1 MKRRPISTFSL
12 SFIDAIL
19 CGFGAAVLLFL
30 TVNAN
35 SLAERDQRT
44 DALRSAVTRL
54 QHEML
59 HARKRLVV
67 LKNTLQETDDEL
79 ERAEGLADRI
89 ISDMAPRRVQ
99 LAELQANTLAAKADL
114 ERLKA
119 DLQSRE
125 EGLKRLAAGAAT
137 PELPGDRLREFKGEG
152 DRQYLTDLK
161 MGGERIMVL
170 VDTSASMLGDTIVEV
185 LRRRNLS
192 DDVKVRAPKWQRAVA
207 TADWLLTHLPSTS
220 RFQIYGF
227 NESAGPLIPN
237 TEGQWLEA
245 GRPDQ
250 LDAAVEHLRRA
261 IPQEGTSLHSAF
273 AAVKAMAPPPDN
285 IFLLTD
291 GLPTQGQS
299 RGMRTTVSAEKRLQH
314 FASAVQGLAPG
325 IPVNIIL
332 FPMEGDPA
340 APSAYW
346 KLAVA
351 TEGAFFS
358 PSADWP

>member
-1 MKRRPISTFSL
+1 MSTFSI

-44 DALRSAVTRL
+44 QTLRDAVTRL
-54 QHEML
+54 QDEVR
-59 HARKRLVV
+59 HARQSLVV
-67 LKNTLQETDDEL
+67 LRNALQETDDDL
-79 ERAEGLADRI
+79 ERTEGLADRI
-89 ISDMAPRRVQ
+89 IRDTATRRLQ
-99 LAELQANTLAAKADL
+99 LAELEADTVATKADL

-119 DLQSRE
+119 DLRARE
-125 EGLKRLAAGAAT
+125 EGVKRLEAGAASA
-137 PELPGDRLREFKGEG
+137 EVAGDRLREFKGEG
-152 DRQYLTDLK
+152 DRQYLTDVK
-161 MGGERIMVL
+161 MGGERVMVL
-170 VDTSASMLGDTIVEV
+170 VDTSASMLGETIVEV

-192 DDVKVRAPKWQRAVA
+192 DDTKLGAPKWQWVVA
-207 TADWLLTHLPSTS
+207 TADWLLTHLPPSS

-227 NESAGPLIPN
+227 SESATPLIPR

-245 GRPDQ
+245 GSPEQ
-250 LDAAVEHLRRA
+250 LNDAVERLRRV
-261 IPQEGTSLHSAF
+261 IPQKGTSLHQAF
-273 AAVKAMAPPPDN
+273 AAVKAMKPYPDN

-299 RGMRTTVSAEKRLQH
+299 KGIRTTVSAEKRLQH
-314 FASAVQGLAPG
+314 YASAVKALPPG
-325 IPVNIIL
+325 IPVNVIL

-340 APSAYW
+340 AASAYW
-346 KLAVA
+346 KLAVG
-351 TEGAFFS
+351 TEGSFFS

>member
-35 SLAERDQRT
+35 SLAKRDQRT
-44 DALRSAVTRL
+44 EALHGVVTRL
-54 QHEML
+54 QDEVL
-59 HARKRLVV
+59 HARKSLVV
-67 LKNTLQETDDEL
+67 LRNTLQETDDDL

-89 ISDMAPRRVQ
+89 INDTVSRRLQ
-99 LAELQANTLAAKADL
+99 LAELEANTVAAKADL

-125 EGLKRLAAGAAT
+125 EGVKRLEAGAAAA
-137 PELPGDRLREFKGEG
+137 EVPGDRLREFKGEG

-170 VDTSASMLGDTIVEV
+170 IDTSASMLGETIVEV

-192 DDVKVRAPKWQRAVA
+192 DDAKIGAPKWQRAVA
-207 TADWLLTHLPSTS
+207 TADWLLTHLPPTS

-227 NESAGPLIPN
+227 NESAVPLIAN

-245 GRPDQ
+245 GRPERLND
-250 LDAAVEHLRRA
+250 AVERLRRV
-261 IPQEGTSLHSAF
+261 IPQKGTSLHSAF
-273 AAVKAMAPPPDN
+273 AAVKAMKPHPDN

-291 GLPTQGQS
+291 GLPTQAQS
-299 RGMRTTVSAEKRLQH
+299 KGMRTTVSAEKRLQH
-314 FASAVQGLAPG
+314 FVSAVKTLPPG

-346 KLAVA
+346 KLALA